1 MKQFFQLAVLL
12 PMTLFTLLSCSSQR
26 NGVGSDPQ
34 TPQYGDYNPNY
45 NPDLVVT
52 TNGINTLS
60 ATITGGNFTDRVI
73 IPLDF
78 RTPHNHLKLT
88 MQSAYMDQSGGLLFQ
103 LVTPAGDTT
112 YMEDIDVAGSV
123 NRALYIKS
131 VPLPNKL
138 IITASGFYGSLGM
151 TLAPYS
157 N

>member
-1 MKQFFQLAVLL
+1 MKQFLHLAVLL

-26 NGVGSDPQ
+26 TSVGNDHQSPHYD
-34 TPQYGDYNPNY
+34 NY
-45 NPDLVVT
+45 NPELVIT
-52 TNGINTLS
+52 DNSINTMS
-60 ATITGGNFTDRVI
+60 ATINGGNFTDRVI
-73 IPLDF
+73 IPLNF
-78 RTPHNHLKLT
+78 TAPHNHLKLT
-88 MQSAYMDQSGGLLFQ
+88 MLSAYMDQSGGLTFQ

-112 YMEDIDVAGSV
+112 YMEDIDVSGSV

-138 IITASGFYGSLGM
+138 IITATGFYGSLGM

>member
-1 MKQFFQLAVLL
+1 MKQFLHLAVLL

-26 NGVGSDPQ
+26 HSDPQ
-34 TPQYGDYNPNY
+34 VDQYGTYNPELIILDNSV
-45 NPDLVVT
+45 NS
-52 TNGINTLS
+52 LS
-60 ATITGGNFTDRVI
+60 ATINGGNFTDRVI
-73 IPLDF
+73 IPLNF
-78 RTPHNHLKLT
+78 TAPHNHLKLT
-88 MQSAYMDQSGGLLFQ
+88 MLSAYMDQSGGLTFQ

-112 YMEDIDVAGSV
+112 YMEDIDVSGSV

-138 IITASGFYGSLGM
+138 IISATGFYGSLGL